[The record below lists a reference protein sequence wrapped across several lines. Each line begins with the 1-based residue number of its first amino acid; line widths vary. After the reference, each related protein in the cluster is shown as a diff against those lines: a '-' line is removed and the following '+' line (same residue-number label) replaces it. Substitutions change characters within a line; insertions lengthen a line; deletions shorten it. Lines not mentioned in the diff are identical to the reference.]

1 MGAVRRLA
9 PGIALALALA
19 APAAAF
25 VEPITKRGNLD
36 GDRASETVLVRPH
49 RPTDAQDDF
58 ERTQVRVRDTCPAG
72 IVDRRIAP
80 VHDNLE
86 RLRLR
91 RADRLA
97 GAEVFVVLRDG
108 ARGVLGEAR
117 LVSWRPDAAAC
128 RRPKPLFVYDS
139 DRPTPTPR
147 GGTGDLAFFNAR
159 MRELEVRY
167 RGPEI
172 VVDERFLRRG
182 DPPFFGSIRK
192 LTFWRYAFGRDR
204 YTRYASK
211 VSRLRRPG

>member
-1 MGAVRRLA
+1 MRK
-9 PGIALALALA
+9 LALGTLLAAALA

-36 GDRASETVLVRPH
+36 EDAANETVLVRPH

-58 ERTQVRVRDTCPAG
+58 ERTEVRVRDTCPAG
-72 IVDRRIAP
+72 PIDRRIAP
-80 VHDNLE
+80 IHDNLE

-117 LVSWRPDAAAC
+117 LVSWRLDPVAC
-128 RRPKPLFVYDS
+128 RRPKAIFVYDS
-139 DRPTPTPR
+139 DRHTPTPR

-159 MRELEVRY
+159 IRELEARY
-167 RGPEI
+167 PGPEI

-192 LTFWRYAFGRDR
+192 LTFWRYAFGLDR
-204 YTRYASK
+204 YARYASK
-211 VSRLRRPG
+211 VTRLRRPG